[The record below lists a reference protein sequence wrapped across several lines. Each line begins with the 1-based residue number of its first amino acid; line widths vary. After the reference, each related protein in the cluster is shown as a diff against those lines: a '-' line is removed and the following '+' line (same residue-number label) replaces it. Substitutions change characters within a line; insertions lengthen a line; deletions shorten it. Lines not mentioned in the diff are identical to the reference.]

1 MPLPREGKILDY
13 SRWQQNLIG
22 LLHTVITYDEN
33 ILLEQHTMLT
43 IDTRLAYRNKGD
55 KDNDWKHYASSLEQR
70 ELDCTGENVIHSY
83 LLISSVAIFV
93 NFDSYFTLSFSIFP
107 HPPCNYSY
115 LTNTHIRVDRFHCS
129 NWAHCITIFIC

>member
-33 ILLEQHTMLT
+33 VLLEQHTMLT

-70 ELDCTGENVIHSY
+70 ELDCTGENVTYFSVIILIILIILTIIHS
-83 LLISSVAIFV
+83 V
-93 NFDSYFTLSFSIFP
+93 SFSIF
-107 HPPCNYSY
+107 H
-115 LTNTHIRVDRFHCS
+115 H
-129 NWAHCITIFIC
+129 AHAIF